1 MDATLIASAALM
13 GLAGAPHCTA
23 MCAAPCTAVLGRH
36 GAGGTLVFHLARVGA
51 YAAAGAVVSA
61 GTGALAALTDWSPAL
76 RPLWTALHL
85 AALLLGLWL
94 LWQGRPPAWLG
105 AVGLG
110 GRRTAPAVAPAATG
124 SASPVLG
131 VVAWPAPR
139 VGAGT
144 GQPPRGGAAAL
155 PRAIYAR
162 LSWAP
167 ALAGLL
173 WVGWP
178 CGLLHSA
185 LLVAAMTNT
194 ATSGAAAMGGFALA
208 SSLGLLWAP
217 WLWRRL
223 GAGGTRRAEAWAARL
238 AGAMLVAAAL
248 FALGHG
254 LWHEVAVLCGWA

>member
-1 MDATLIASAALM
+1 MDVTLIVSAALM

-23 MCAAPCTAVLGRH
+23 MCAAPCTAVVGRH
-36 GAGGTLVFHLARVGA
+36 GPGGVVAFHLSRLAS

-61 GTGALAALTDWSPAL
+61 GTGALAALTAWSPAL
-76 RPLWTALHL
+76 RPLWTLLHV

-94 LWQGRPPAWLG
+94 LWQGRPPTWLG

-110 GRRTAPAVAPAATG
+110 GRRTLPKAAPDLDAGVPALAAVALPATRRAT
-124 SASPVLG
+124 
-131 VVAWPAPR
+131 
-139 VGAGT
+139 
-144 GQPPRGGAAAL
+144 AL
-155 PRAIYAR
+155 PWAAR
-162 LSWAP
+162 LPWPP
-167 ALAGLL
+167 ALAGAL
-173 WVGWP
+173 WAGWP

-194 ATSGAAAMGGFALA
+194 AISGAAAMGAFALV

-223 GAGGTRRAEAWAARL
+223 GASGTRRAEAWAARL

-254 LWHEVAVLCGWA
+254 LWDEVAAYCGWG

>member
-23 MCAAPCTAVLGRH
+23 MCAAPCTAVLARNGPGG
-36 GAGGTLVFHLARVGA
+36 GAVFHVARVA
-51 YAAAGAVVSA
+51 SYALAGAVVSA
-61 GTGALAALTDWSPAL
+61 GTGALAAMTAWSPAL
-76 RPLWTALHL
+76 RPLWTLLHL
-85 AALLLGLWL
+85 AALALGLWL

-110 GRRTAPAVAPAATG
+110 GQRTPPQAGPSPGPGPGPGLAV
-124 SASPVLG
+124 
-131 VVAWPAPR
+131 
-139 VGAGT
+139 
-144 GQPPRGGAAAL
+144 
-155 PRAIYAR
+155 
-162 LSWAP
+162 P
-167 ALAGLL
+167 ALATVALPGRRTTAPTPTGRLPWSAALAGAL
-173 WVGWP
+173 WLGWP

-194 ATSGAAAMGGFALA
+194 AASGAAAMGAFALA

-217 WLWRRL
+217 WVWRRL

-254 LWHEVAVLCGWA
+254 LWSQVAAYCGWT